1 MEDVV
6 QCSQSATRLLTG
18 ISGNS
23 AISGPQYWLQ
33 IWHLAAAIASS
44 RLVNGSLCFQAH
56 VSSPSLPPWPLCLCA
71 HWVVTEMARKRG
83 FIHLIIELLQLKST
97 FDEYL
102 HGTPSIFTFF
112 THLEKSVY
120 ILSPQMF
127 FLKSFNHGFSKSL
140 TVQPI
145 QCLQT

>member
-56 VSSPSLPPWPLCLCA
+56 VSSPSLPPWPLC
-71 HWVVTEMARKRG
+71 
-83 FIHLIIELLQLKST
+83 ELLQLKST

-112 THLEKSVY
+112 THLEKSLY

-140 TVQPI
+140 TVQSI